1 MSNICEILLINKVS
15 HFLTGSRA
23 FFPEVLPSAFEDDD
37 VDDFFVKL
45 RGTITKKDTRDWDV
59 CILNQDMDN
68 VHKILELIF
77 DVVSIRDCDYSKGK
91 VYYLKNTVMNEFLTI
106 NIIPLTTAQFLSWHF
121 ATNSMM
127 QFEPSKYT
135 NKEDRV
141 RTFELLCLASKGM
154 YGYGNVSFAGTEP
167 FEVAKQCIRKHLKN
181 IGTIKTNVIIA

>member
-23 FFPEVLPSAFEDDD
+23 FFPEIETPKYGKIE
-37 VDDFFVKL
+37 VDMFGNYL
-45 RGTITKKDTRDWDV
+45 QGNKKDTRDWDV
-59 CILNQDMDN
+59 CILNQDMEN

-77 DVVSIRDCDYSKGK
+77 DVVSIRDCDYSNGK

-154 YGYGNVSFAGTEP
+154 YGYGNVSFAGSEP
-167 FEVAKQCIRKHLKN
+167 FEIAKQCIRKHLKN